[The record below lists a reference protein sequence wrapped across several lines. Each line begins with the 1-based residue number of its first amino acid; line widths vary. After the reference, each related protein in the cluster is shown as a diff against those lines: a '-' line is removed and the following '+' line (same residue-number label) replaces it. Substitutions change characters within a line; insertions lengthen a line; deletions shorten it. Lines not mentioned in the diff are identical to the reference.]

1 MAFRID
7 RYESEKFTAGKWV
20 GIEEDSHLKVAYKGN
35 HEYLDHLMA
44 VEKKYQRKYGDVLT
58 ADQSLTLHCEAIA
71 LGLLKDWDNVGVNG
85 ETTAYTPELGTLAL
99 KQNPMLME
107 FVLAQANNL
116 GRFDRD
122 TPDSK
127 SAAAEQE

>member
-1 MAFRID
+1 MAYRID
-7 RYESEKFTAGKWV
+7 KYESEKFTEGKWV
-20 GIEEDSHLKVAYKGN
+20 GIEGKSHLKVAYKGN

-44 VEKKYQRKYGDVLT
+44 VEKKYYRKYGDELT
-58 ADQSLTLHCEAIA
+58 ADQQLTLHCEAIA

-85 ETTAYTPELGTLAL
+85 ETTDYTPELGAEAL

-107 FVLAQANNL
+107 FVLAQANNI

-122 TPDSK
+122 IPDSK